1 MVKINSTS
9 SAQKTTLR
17 KLTKAGEQSSSFV
30 STLTQGVSIDELA
43 HVSAPSATNSLF
55 VLQEIDERVV
65 AKKHGDKILQLL
77 DGLRISLLSGDMPDY
92 QLKSLQQYLTKYQT
106 RLTDPK
112 LSEILAQIEQ
122 RAHIELAKRGLI

>member
-1 MVKINSTS
+1 MVKVNSTS
-9 SAQKTTLR
+9 SVQKTTLR
-17 KLTKAGEQSSSFV
+17 KLTKAGADSSSFT
-30 STLTQGVSIDELA
+30 SSLAQGGNIEELV

-77 DGLRISLLSGDMPDY
+77 DGLRINLLSGDMPDY

-106 RLTDPK
+106 RLSDPK
-112 LSEILAQIEQ
+112 LTEILAQIEQ